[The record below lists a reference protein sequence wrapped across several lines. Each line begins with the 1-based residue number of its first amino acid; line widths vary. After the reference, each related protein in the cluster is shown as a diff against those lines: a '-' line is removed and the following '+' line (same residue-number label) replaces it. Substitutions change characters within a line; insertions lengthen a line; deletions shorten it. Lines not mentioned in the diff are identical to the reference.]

1 MFWQSSTTTQNTP
14 LLIPTFKIYEDF
26 DKIIAKEVCFTE
38 TGEKRIVKL
47 LHFPNI
53 NPDEQNRLL
62 MSSDSGQSEDEEQQ
76 QSGVDNNNCSA
87 FCSKQRKK
95 SSSKRVLDMQR
106 KISLNKLSE
115 VKNELNSQHNHNDG
129 ATTSSSS
136 NSTITH
142 GLSYSSIPLKT
153 PKSEEPRKK
162 SINKNKYNLHNSH
175 NHLKK
180 MGQFSGYEQYNMS
193 LLEVPLSR
201 DYCEP
206 SSDDL
211 SSEWD
216 SDVPDSQVNASNLKE
231 SKVSSFN

>member
-1 MFWQSSTTTQNTP
+1 MFWPSTTTQNTP
-14 LLIPTFKIYEDF
+14 ALIPTFKIYEDF
-26 DKIIAKEVCFTE
+26 DKIIAKEVCFSE

-87 FCSKQRKK
+87 FLNKQRKK

-115 VKNELNSQHNHNDG
+115 VKNELNSHHNHNDG
-129 ATTSSSS
+129 ATTSSS
-136 NSTITH
+136 NTTMAH

-153 PKSEEPRKK
+153 QKSDEPRKK
-162 SINKNKYNLHNSH
+162 SINTNKYNPHNPHH
-175 NHLKK
+175 NRLKK
-180 MGQFSGYEQYNMS
+180 MGQFSGYEQYKMS

-201 DYCEP
+201 DYCDP

-231 SKVSSFN
+231 SKVSP

>member
-1 MFWQSSTTTQNTP
+1 MFWSLSATQNTP
-14 LLIPTFKIYEDF
+14 ALIPTFKIYEDF

-62 MSSDSGQSEDEEQQ
+62 MSSDSGQSEDEEHQ
-76 QSGVDNNNCSA
+76 QSDDDNNSCSA
-87 FCSKQRKK
+87 FLNKQRKK

-115 VKNELNSQHNHNDG
+115 VKNEQNSHHKQNDD
-129 ATTSSSS
+129 ATTSSL
-136 NSTITH
+136 NTTMAH

-153 PKSEEPRKK
+153 VKSDEPRKK
-162 SINKNKYNLHNSH
+162 SINKNKYNPHNPH
-175 NHLKK
+175 NLKK
-180 MGQFSGYEQYNMS
+180 IQFSGYEQYKMS

-216 SDVPDSQVNASNLKE
+216 SDVSDNQVNLSNSKE
-231 SKVSSFN
+231 SKVSSYN

>member
-1 MFWQSSTTTQNTP
+1 MFWPSSTTTQNTP
-14 LLIPTFKIYEDF
+14 TIIPTFKIYEDF
-26 DKIIAKEVCFTE
+26 DKIIAKEVCFTD

-62 MSSDSGQSEDEEQQ
+62 MSSDSGQSEDEEKQ

-87 FCSKQRKK
+87 FLNKQRKK

-115 VKNELNSQHNHNDG
+115 VKNELNSHHKHNDG
-129 ATTSSSS
+129 ATTSSS
-136 NSTITH
+136 NTTMAH

-153 PKSEEPRKK
+153 LKSDEPRKK
-162 SINKNKYNLHNSH
+162 SINKYKYNPHNPH
-175 NHLKK
+175 NHFKK

-231 SKVSSFN
+231 SKVSL

>member
-1 MFWQSSTTTQNTP
+1 MFWPSSTTTQNTP
-14 LLIPTFKIYEDF
+14 ALIPTFKIYEDF

-62 MSSDSGQSEDEEQQ
+62 MSSDSGQSEDEEHQ

-87 FCSKQRKK
+87 FLNKQRKK

-115 VKNELNSQHNHNDG
+115 VKNELNNHKHNDG
-129 ATTSSSS
+129 ATTSSS
-136 NSTITH
+136 NSTMAQ

-153 PKSEEPRKK
+153 LKSDEPRKK
-162 SINKNKYNLHNSH
+162 CINKNKIISPLNPQ
-175 NHLKK
+175 NHFKK
-180 MGQFSGYEQYNMS
+180 MGQFSGYEQYKMS
-193 LLEVPLSR
+193 LLEVPSSR

-216 SDVPDSQVNASNLKE
+216 SDVPDSQVNASNSKE
-231 SKVSSFN
+231 SKVSS